1 MQSIKQRNMY
11 IDVLRGIAMLM
22 VVLGH
27 TMTGATNNSE
37 KSFLFNIIW
46 SLQMPLFILISGY
59 VTRYSKRI
67 TSSFKLKSVLI
78 KRTKAYLL
86 PWFVWTIFVRG
97 ILINK
102 EIPHLFHIFWNM
114 DSSYWFLFTIWAI
127 NVVYCISEFFSLKV
141 QKDYQTFK
149 NTIMIWIMFVFGMII
164 LLGIG
169 IIFGLSFLGIK
180 LTLYYM
186 PFYFCGFLYGKYQ
199 DKIHMLKGS
208 KKVIELVV
216 AISAIVWMYSLI
228 RINLYSLQDSGIN
241 IIIRA
246 IVSMTGCITI
256 FGLIRDCNIIKN
268 TVGNFLEW
276 CGKHSL
282 EIYLTHV
289 LVLNLVNSIT
299 KYNFNTLEGI
309 LIVFVNY
316 VITLSMCLI
325 IITMIN
331 RNNYL
336 KKILF
341 GK

>member
-1 MQSIKQRNMY
+1 MQSIKKRNTY
-11 IDVLRGIAMLM
+11 IDVLRGIAMLI

-149 NTIMIWIMFVFGMII
+149 NTIMIWLMFVFGMII

-228 RINLYSLQDSGIN
+228 RINLYSFQDSGIN